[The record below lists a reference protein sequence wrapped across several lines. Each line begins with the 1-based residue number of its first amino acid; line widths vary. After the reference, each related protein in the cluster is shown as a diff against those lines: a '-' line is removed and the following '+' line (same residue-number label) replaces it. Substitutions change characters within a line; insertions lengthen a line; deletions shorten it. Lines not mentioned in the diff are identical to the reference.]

1 MNMSGNEIRYEQD
14 TASFC
19 VRDAIIKSI
28 CSSLQRLRVAFLL
41 LKVYK
46 TTKRLNVVGTEF
58 VFKTIKMLTL
68 ESEFILH
75 KNNNYV

>member
-1 MNMSGNEIRYEQD
+1 MNMSGNAIRYEQD
-14 TASFC
+14 TVSFC
-19 VRDAIIKSI
+19 VREAIIKSI
-28 CSSLQRLRVAFLL
+28 WSRLQRLRVAFLL
-41 LKVYK
+41 VKVYK

-58 VFKTIKMLTL
+58 VFETIKMLTL